1 MKKYLDFIREFHDNN
16 PIEIEFVNNHLKK
29 HLVNNPENQ
38 NEIEQILD
46 FLYSEKIDISKVW
59 YTVLLEKTE
68 KWHKKLQS
76 VSSKDNE
83 VEWTD
88 YETYLDFWDG
98 FKFVKLISKSCY
110 EREGKLMS
118 HCVASYFWR
127 NSTIYSLRDS
137 KNLPHCTIED
147 GQQIKGKGN
156 WNIDPKYVDYVV
168 KFLEKNGMNV
178 WENEMKNL
186 WYVDL
191 EKLRSD
197 LNIEFSDST
206 KKMLYKDKY
215 YPVNKG
221 IDWLKDKD
229 NNPIRT
235 LELLDY
241 FPMFEEKENE
251 TSFSLKLALDIP
263 LLAKWFVEF
272 IKKSTL
278 KNNVEKAGYNATV
291 SAEDYATVSAGNYA
305 KVSAEDYAKVSAED
319 YAKVS
324 AEYYAKISAEDYAKV
339 SVEDYAKVSAG
350 YNAKVS
356 AEDNATVSAGGNAK
370 VSAGYN
376 AKVSAGYNSKVS
388 AGKHSILVAETDS
401 KLSWE
406 IWTILLITKREY
418 IDWYYKIT
426 DWKAGMIDWKILKEN
441 TWYILKDGEFVVS
454 E

>member
-1 MKKYLDFIREFHDNN
+1 MEKYLDFIREFHDNN

-29 HLVNNPENQ
+29 HLVNNPENKD
-38 NEIEQILD
+38 EIEQILD
-46 FLYSEKIDISKVW
+46 FLYSKKIDISKVW

-76 VSSKDNE
+76 VSLKDNE

-118 HCVASYFWR
+118 HCVASYFER

-137 KNLPHCTIED
+137 KNLPHCTVED

-156 WNIDPKYVDYVV
+156 WKIDPKYIDYVV
-168 KFLEKNGMNV
+168 KFLEKNWMNV

-186 WYVDL
+186 GYVDL
-191 EKLRSD
+191 EKLRND
-197 LNIEFSDST
+197 LDIEFADST

-221 IDWLKDKD
+221 IDGLKDKD
-229 NNPIRT
+229 NNLIQT

-241 FPMFEEKENE
+241 FPMFEEKETE
-251 TSFSLKLALDIP
+251 TSFSLKLAIDIP

-272 IKKSTL
+272 IKKSIT
-278 KNNVEKAGYNATV
+278 KNKVEKAEDNATVSAEDNATVSAGYNATV
-291 SAEDYATVSAGNYA
+291 SAGNNAKVSAGNYSKVSAGNYSKVSAGYNATVSAGN
-305 KVSAEDYAKVSAED
+305 
-319 YAKVS
+319 
-324 AEYYAKISAEDYAKV
+324 
-339 SVEDYAKVSAG
+339 
-350 YNAKVS
+350 NAKVS
-356 AEDNATVSAGGNAK
+356 AEDNATVSA
-370 VSAGYN
+370 S
-376 AKVSAGYNSKVS
+376 
-388 AGKHSILVAETDS
+388 KHSILVAETDS
-401 KLSWE
+401 KLSGE
-406 IWTILLITKREY
+406 IWTILLLTKREY
-418 IDWYYKIT
+418 IDWYYKII
-426 DWKAGMIDWKILKEN
+426 DWKAGMIDGEILKEN
-441 TWYILKDGEFVVS
+441 TWYVLKDGEFIVS

>member
-1 MKKYLDFIREFHDNN
+1 MEKYLDFIREFHDNN

-29 HLVNNPENQ
+29 HLVNNPENKD
-38 NEIEQILD
+38 EIEQILD
-46 FLYSEKIDISKVW
+46 FLYSKKIDISKVW

-76 VSSKDNE
+76 VSLKDNE

-118 HCVASYFWR
+118 HCVASYFER

-137 KNLPHCTIED
+137 KNLPHCTVED

-156 WNIDPKYVDYVV
+156 WKIDPKYIDYVV
-168 KFLEKNGMNV
+168 KFLEKNWMNV

-186 WYVDL
+186 GYVDL
-191 EKLRSD
+191 EKLRND
-197 LNIEFSDST
+197 LDIEFADST

-221 IDWLKDKD
+221 IDGLKDKD
-229 NNPIRT
+229 NNLIQT

-241 FPMFEEKENE
+241 FPMFEEKETE
-251 TSFSLKLALDIP
+251 TSFSLKLAIDIP

-272 IKKSTL
+272 IKKSIT
-278 KNNVEKAGYNATV
+278 KNKVEKAEDNAT
-291 SAEDYATVSAGNYA
+291 
-305 KVSAEDYAKVSAED
+305 
-319 YAKVS
+319 
-324 AEYYAKISAEDYAKV
+324 
-339 SVEDYAKVSAG
+339 
-350 YNAKVS
+350 VS
-356 AEDNATVSAGGNAK
+356 AEDNATVSA
-370 VSAGYN
+370 S
-376 AKVSAGYNSKVS
+376 
-388 AGKHSILVAETDS
+388 KHSILVAETDS
-401 KLSWE
+401 KLSGE
-406 IWTILLITKREY
+406 IWTILLLTKREY
-418 IDWYYKIT
+418 IDWYYKII
-426 DWKAGMIDWKILKEN
+426 DWKAGMIDGEILKEN
-441 TWYILKDGEFVVS
+441 TWYVLKDGEFIVS